1 MGALGFYTRINFE
14 RTKMSTIRSRF
25 VAIGATAIAASL
37 VLAGCAASDEETT
50 TAGGTTDTGD
60 ATVAGCEAYAAY
72 AGNEGADVEIYTT
85 IIDPEASL
93 FIESFV
99 EFEEC
104 TGITIN
110 WNGTQEFEAQIAVRV
125 EGGTAPDL
133 AIFPQP
139 GLLASFSDSLV
150 PADADLTSSV
160 DANYSPDWKTY
171 GTADG
176 TFFAAPLGANV
187 KSFVWYSPKTF
198 ADNGWDIPSTWAE
211 LLTLSDTIAA
221 EGNVQPWCVG
231 IESGG
236 ATGWAATDW
245 MEDLMLRFQD
255 GETYDTWVDG
265 SLPFNDPKVAEVL
278 AEAGKIIKNP
288 AYVGNVQ
295 AIATT
300 SFSAGGAGVVDGS
313 CAMHRQASFLGGIL
327 VGDYGATIVTPEDT
341 DVEGGITTFYFPGV
355 SADNKPALGGGEFV
369 GRFTDSAAAAA
380 VQHYLTTPEWNN
392 AKAALGGWFSANK
405 GLDTAN
411 VADPVNKVAVE
422 ILQNATLFRFDGSD
436 VMPAAV
442 GAGTF
447 WTEMTAWVAEDKSD
461 KAVLD
466 AIYASWPY

>member
-1 MGALGFYTRINFE
+1 
-14 RTKMSTIRSRF
+14 MSTLRRRF
-25 VAIGATAIAASL
+25 VALGATAIAASL
-37 VLAGCAASDEETT
+37 VLAGCAASDEEATGGST
-50 TAGGTTDTGD
+50 SGGSTSGGDTA
-60 ATVAGCEAYAAY
+60 AGCEAYADY
-72 AGNEGADVEIYTT
+72 LGNEGSEVEIYTT

-93 FIESFV
+93 FIESFA
-99 EFEEC
+99 EFEDC

-139 GLLASFSDSLV
+139 GLLASFADSLV
-150 PADADLTSSV
+150 PADAALEASV
-160 DANYSPDWKTY
+160 DANYSPDWKNY
-171 GTADG
+171 GSANG
-176 TFFAAPLGANV
+176 TFFGAPLGANV

-198 ADNGWDIPSTWAE
+198 ADNGWSIPTTWDE
-211 LLTLSDTIAA
+211 LLALSDQIAA

-255 GETYDTWVDG
+255 GETYDAWTTG
-265 SLPFNDPKVAEVL
+265 ELPFNDPKVLEVIG
-278 AEAGKIIKNP
+278 EAAKIIKNP
-288 AYVGNVQ
+288 DYVGDV
-295 AIATT
+295 ASIATT
-300 SFSAGGAGVVDGS
+300 SFSEGGAGVVDGS

-369 GRFTDSAAAAA
+369 GRFTDNPAAAA
-380 VQHYLTTPEWNN
+380 VQLYLTSADWNN
-392 AKAALGGWFSANK
+392 KKAALGGWFSAHK

-442 GAGTF
+442 GAGSF

-461 KAVLD
+461 QAVLD
-466 AIYASWPY
+466 AIYATWPY